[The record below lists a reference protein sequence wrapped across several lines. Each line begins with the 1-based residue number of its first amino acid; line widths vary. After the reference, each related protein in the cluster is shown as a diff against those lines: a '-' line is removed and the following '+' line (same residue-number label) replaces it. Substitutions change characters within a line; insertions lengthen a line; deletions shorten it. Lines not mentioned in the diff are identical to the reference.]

1 MFDQRD
7 ELPKEPLILTIF
19 GATGDLTH
27 RKLLPALYHLRAE
40 NRLPEQIRIL
50 LIGRRDL
57 SGSAYRGDAEAAI
70 RRYSRTSPD
79 EQKLS
84 GFLDIISYYK
94 MEFISDPES
103 YAGLSR
109 RLKEEETA
117 MSAPAVRLFFLAVA
131 PEHFAPIVERLRDKG
146 LAEKGNADHRVMIE
160 KPFGSDLETARALNR
175 TISKALD
182 EKQVYRIDHYLG
194 KEMIRNILAIRFANS
209 LFEPLW
215 NHHYIDNIQI
225 TSFETLGVEG
235 RGGYYEQ
242 AGILKDM
249 LQNHLLQMLAL
260 ITMEPPIDLMPES
273 VRDEK
278 VKALKS
284 LRRFEDENS
293 CGGIVMGQYGENE
306 RDGKRVPGYRQEE
319 GVDDDSRTPTYVALR
334 AQLDNFRWGGVPIYI
349 RAGKRLDRARTQI
362 VIEFKR
368 LPGVNFYKEFEGQ
381 PPNLL
386 VIEVQPAEGMYFR
399 INLKRPGTDFN
410 MERVELNYAQHS
422 RFQGNVP
429 EAYEQLLLEAYRA
442 NSSLF
447 TRWDELEYSWR
458 FIEGIETHC
467 PADRGSFPNYPAG
480 SRGPEAADRMIE
492 LDGRRWWEIDL
503 KQDNAE

>member
-1 MFDQRD
+1 
-7 ELPKEPLILTIF
+7 
-19 GATGDLTH
+19 
-27 RKLLPALYHLRAE
+27 
-40 NRLPEQIRIL
+40 
-50 LIGRRDL
+50 
-57 SGSAYRGDAEAAI
+57 
-70 RRYSRTSPD
+70 
-79 EQKLS
+79 
-84 GFLDIISYYK
+84 
-94 MEFISDPES
+94 
-103 YAGLSR
+103 
-109 RLKEEETA
+109 
-117 MSAPAVRLFFLAVA
+117 
-131 PEHFAPIVERLRDKG
+131 
-146 LAEKGNADHRVMIE
+146 
-160 KPFGSDLETARALNR
+160 
-175 TISKALD
+175 
-182 EKQVYRIDHYLG
+182 
-194 KEMIRNILAIRFANS
+194 
-209 LFEPLW
+209 
-215 NHHYIDNIQI
+215 
-225 TSFETLGVEG
+225 
-235 RGGYYEQ
+235 
-242 AGILKDM
+242 
-249 LQNHLLQMLAL
+249 
-260 ITMEPPIDLMPES
+260 
-273 VRDEK
+273 
-278 VKALKS
+278 
-284 LRRFEDENS
+284 
-293 CGGIVMGQYGENE
+293 MGQYGENE
-306 RDGKRVPGYRQEE
+306 QDGKRVPGYRQEE
-319 GVDDDSRTPTYVALR
+319 GVDDESKTPTYVALR

-410 MERVELNYAQHS
+410 MERVALNYAQHR

-480 SRGPEAADRMIE
+480 ARGPEAADRMIE